1 VATER
6 KSGTGGLDTF
16 LAASGSQL
24 LDHRG
29 DQVMKYHIHKA
40 VVIGSGTMGAAIAAH
55 LANAGVPV
63 TLLDIVPKDAPVED
77 KDARNK
83 IVNEGWDRCLKAR
96 PANLMSPELKTLVK
110 LGNLDDDFG
119 VVAEAD
125 WICEAIVEN
134 LEIKRDLMARI
145 DDMRKRTSIVST
157 NTSGIPVSAIAEG
170 RSKEFKK
177 HFLGIHFFNPPRYL
191 KLLEIIPTKDTDR
204 EVVEFFSWFG
214 EYRLGKGIV
223 ECKDTPNFIGNRV
236 AFGTGAFAM
245 DYILKNG
252 YTVDEVDAVTGPL
265 IGRPKTATFRL
276 IDLVGLDV
284 WDHVGRNLAPLI
296 PHDQLGQEYL
306 KAETPAKLMSTM
318 LKRKWLGNKT
328 KVGFYKEVRK
338 EDGSKEFWSLDLN
351 TLEHVPPIKPRFDS
365 VKAAKDVEGLG
376 DRLKVLLEADDKA
389 AELVKALTY
398 QSFQY
403 TSSIVPEV
411 ADSPK
416 PIDDATRWGFSH
428 EAGPFE
434 TWDMLGVKDTVK
446 RMKAAGYPAVE
457 WVNDMLKAG
466 VESFYQYE
474 NGEKVGVYNV
484 TQQKYVP
491 IRRPARMII
500 LKQQKIVS
508 QNSGATIRDLGDGV
522 ACLEFHTKMNALD
535 EDIMTMTVEAFDRLE
550 MDFDGLVIGNE
561 AENFSAGANLFMMVV
576 GAQQGMWDM
585 LDSAVRKLQE
595 MNIRMR
601 YSPKP
606 VVVAPAGL
614 TLGGGCEIT
623 MHGSRVVAAA
633 ETYIGLVEL
642 GAGVIPAGGGTK
654 EMLRRILNP
663 VMRVENAEPLAA
675 LQRAF
680 LQMGQA
686 KVATSAEEA
695 RGMNIL
701 TPADRI
707 VLNRDHLLAEAKQE
721 VLHMVAAGYKPP
733 APELIYAAGR
743 DALAAIR
750 IGAWMFA
757 EGKYITQYDHHIA
770 GKLAY
775 VMCGGELTRPQ
786 WVSEQYILD
795 LEREAILSLF
805 GEEKTQARM
814 WNLLQT
820 GKPLRN

>member
-1 VATER
+1 
-6 KSGTGGLDTF
+6 
-16 LAASGSQL
+16 
-24 LDHRG
+24 
-29 DQVMKYHIHKA
+29 MKYQIYIA

-63 TLLDIVPKDAPVED
+63 TLLDIVPKDAPVD
-77 KDARNK
+77 NKAARNK

-96 PANLMSPELKTLVK
+96 PANLMYAELKTLVR
-110 LGNLDDDFG
+110 LGNLDDNFDA
-119 VVAEAD
+119 VAEAD

-134 LEIKRDLMARI
+134 LKIKQELMARI
-145 DDMRKRTSIVST
+145 DEVRKPSAIVST
-157 NTSGIPVSAIAEG
+157 NTSGIPVHDIADG
-170 RSKEFKK
+170 RSKEFRK
-177 HFLGIHFFNPPRYL
+177 HFLGTHFFNPPRYL
-191 KLLEIIPTKDTDR
+191 KLLEIIPTKDTNK
-204 EVVEFFSWFG
+204 EVVEFISLFG

-223 ECKDTPNFIGNRV
+223 LCKDTPNFIGNRV
-236 AFGTGAFAM
+236 FFGMSTFAI
-245 DYILKNG
+245 DYIIEND
-252 YTVDEVDAVTGPL
+252 YTVDEVDALTGPL
-265 IGRPKTATFRL
+265 MGRPKTATFRL
-276 IDLVGLDV
+276 ADLVGLDV
-284 WDHVGRNLAPLI
+284 WEHVGKNLGPAI
-296 PHDQLGQEYL
+296 PHDQLGQQYL
-306 KAETPAKLMSTM
+306 AEEKPKELLRTLIE
-318 LKRKWLGNKT
+318 RNWLGNKT
-328 KVGFYKEVRK
+328 KIGFYKEVRNAEGK
-338 EDGSKEFWSLDLN
+338 KEFWSLDLK
-351 TLEHVPPIKPRFDS
+351 TLEHVPPTKPRFDS

-376 DRLKVLLEADDKA
+376 GRLKVMLEADDKA
-389 AELVKALTY
+389 ARLVKALTY
-398 QSFQY
+398 QGFQY
-403 TSSIVPEV
+403 ASSIIPEV
-411 ADSPK
+411 ADTVK
-416 PIDDATRWGFSH
+416 PIDDAVRWGFMH

-434 TWDMLGVKDTVK
+434 TWDMLGVSETLEQ
-446 RMKAAGYPAVE
+446 MQAAGYPAAQ
-457 WVNDMLKAG
+457 WVTEMVDAG
-466 VESFYQYE
+466 YESFYQYE
-474 NGEKVGVYNV
+474 NGEKVGVYDV
-484 TQQKYVP
+484 VKKTYTPVK
-491 IRRPARMII
+491 RPEGRIL
-500 LKQQKIVS
+500 LKQQQIVS

-535 EDIMTMTVEAFDRLE
+535 EDIMNMAIEAFDRLE
-550 MDFDGLVIGNE
+550 TDFDGLVIGNE

-585 LDSAVRKLQE
+585 LEAAVRKLQD
-595 MNIRMR
+595 MNMRMR

-654 EMLRRILNP
+654 EMLRRVVNP
-663 VMRVENAEPLAA
+663 VMRIENAEPLAA

-695 RGMNIL
+695 RSMNIL
-701 TPADRI
+701 TSADRI
-707 VLNRDHLLAEAKQE
+707 VLNRNHLLTEAKKE
-721 VLHMVAAGYKPP
+721 VLHMAAAGYKPP
-733 APELIYAAGR
+733 APETVYAAGR

-750 IGAWMFA
+750 IGAWMFK
-757 EGKYITQYDHHIA
+757 EGHYITPYDHHIA

-814 WNLLQT
+814 WSILQS